1 MARGPAFATP
11 TMAVPTERAPYS
23 RSNSEGKKRMD
34 YASGRKRG
42 LETEEGVL
50 GADRVTR
57 SRSRTLPG
65 GDVSRRE
72 ERDGT
77 GTAEAG
83 SGAIVRHRRSSD
95 WAAYL
100 ARGGQI
106 ARLEAWRNG
115 GNVEE
120 DHEMVGEES
129 EDEWGPDE

>member
-1 MARGPAFATP
+1 
-11 TMAVPTERAPYS
+11 
-23 RSNSEGKKRMD
+23 MD

-57 SRSRTLPG
+57 SRSRTLSC

-72 ERDGT
+72 ERDGA
-77 GTAEAG
+77 GPAGVG
-83 SGAIVRHRRSSD
+83 SGAIVRHRRGSD

-100 ARGGQI
+100 ARDGQI
-106 ARLEAWRNG
+106 ARLEAWRSG
-115 GNVEE
+115 GNMEE
-120 DHEMVGEES
+120 DHEMVGEEG

>member
-1 MARGPAFATP
+1 MRKKLG
-11 TMAVPTERAPYS
+11 VVVRNS

-57 SRSRTLPG
+57 SRSVTLSG
-65 GDVSRRE
+65 GDVSRHE
-72 ERDGT
+72 ERDGA

-83 SGAIVRHRRSSD
+83 SGAIVRHRRGSD

-100 ARGGQI
+100 ARDGQI
-106 ARLEAWRNG
+106 ARLEAWRGG

-129 EDEWGPDE
+129 EGEWELDE